1 MMNKAQSAQIIHI
14 PFRYF
19 TNKFAPISPGIV
31 RLLGIICLLTIA
43 SFTPQAFAQGN
54 PDEGWTRVDKSLAL
68 NLTQINACYQSELV
82 NMTGVLSGT
91 IRTKIQ
97 PDGTISV
104 KESISLAATGT
115 GSISGADYTL
125 SDSAVDRFD
134 GIGSFPLTIVINRVS
149 KLVGSG
155 VPDLYLHF
163 KVHVTFDA
171 DGNVTHDIEYVSSSC
186 NP

>member
-1 MMNKAQSAQIIHI
+1 MNRAQSAPIIHSR
-14 PFRYF
+14 FRHF
-19 TNKFAPISPGIV
+19 TNQSAPINPGIV
-31 RLLGIICLLTIA
+31 GLLAIICLLTIA

-68 NLTQINACYQSELV
+68 NLSQINACYQSELV

-91 IRTKIQ
+91 IRTKVQ

-104 KESISLAATGT
+104 KESLSLAATGT

-125 SDSAVDRFD
+125 SDSAVDRYD
-134 GIGSFPLTIVINRVS
+134 GIGSFPLTVVVNRVS

-163 KVHVTFDA
+163 KYRISFDA
-171 DGNVTHDIEYVSSSC
+171 DGNVTHGIEYVSSSC